1 MVTPRVS
8 VLERLQQT
16 PVVQQRSSRWYW
28 FWIAQ
33 ALVVATGFRLWFV
46 LHSSFPLND
55 GGLFYTMVQDLEHAH
70 FRLPFYTSYN
80 HAHIPFAYPPLGFY
94 VAAALDR
101 LGWPVLSV
109 FRFLPTL
116 VNVASVAAFVPL
128 SRAMLRSWRAS
139 AAATFAFALLPMAFA
154 WQIMGGGITRAFGQ
168 LFAVIALHQAYRLY
182 TRRQRRYV
190 VGLALSAGLTVLSHP
205 EAAWFLAYS
214 VPLFWL
220 FLAHDWRGLR
230 DSLLAALGAVFL
242 TSPWLVTV
250 LARYGFAVLQPMRDS
265 GWAPYSGIGRFAL
278 FDLTREPVFP
288 LLGALALVGT
298 LAALARRQFL
308 LPVWLVVIPVLQ
320 SRAFDQRAVVPLA
333 LLAGIGLV
341 EVVLPLT
348 QRALLGVARVRLP
361 AGGRLLTWLNGAF
374 SPRRYRLR
382 HVWLL
387 QVLLILI
394 VVQSVVA
401 TERGFR
407 PLLTGLS
414 ADDRAAMAWV
424 AEQTPPDARVLV
436 VTGETWFAQ
445 DRVAEWFPALTGRTN
460 VAVVQGYE
468 WLGQFSDRMKAAT
481 VLQGCG
487 TVGVSCL
494 EYWAAQTGQSFD
506 YIYLVSQPMWVD
518 GVRHERFG
526 ALAEELVRDPDYAL
540 VYSGPGALIFH
551 RQAVPSWWGGKR

>member
-1 MVTPRVS
+1 
-8 VLERLQQT
+8 
-16 PVVQQRSSRWYW
+16 
-28 FWIAQ
+28 
-33 ALVVATGFRLWFV
+33 
-46 LHSSFPLND
+46 
-55 GGLFYTMVQDLEHAH
+55 
-70 FRLPFYTSYN
+70 
-80 HAHIPFAYPPLGFY
+80 
-94 VAAALDR
+94 
-101 LGWPVLSV
+101 
-109 FRFLPTL
+109 
-116 VNVASVAAFVPL
+116 
-128 SRAMLRSWRAS
+128 
-139 AAATFAFALLPMAFA
+139 
-154 WQIMGGGITRAFGQ
+154 
-168 LFAVIALHQAYRLY
+168 
-182 TRRQRRYV
+182 
-190 VGLALSAGLTVLSHP
+190 
-205 EAAWFLAYS
+205 
-214 VPLFWL
+214 
-220 FLAHDWRGLR
+220 
-230 DSLLAALGAVFL
+230 
-242 TSPWLVTV
+242 
-250 LARYGFAVLQPMRDS
+250 
-265 GWAPYSGIGRFAL
+265 
-278 FDLTREPVFP
+278 
-288 LLGALALVGT
+288 
-298 LAALARRQFL
+298 
-308 LPVWLVVIPVLQ
+308 
-320 SRAFDQRAVVPLA
+320 
-333 LLAGIGLV
+333 LAGIGLV